1 MIGERLKQIRQVLG
15 IKQVDLAKVLKI
27 NPSAISQMESG
38 RTNPSLE
45 TLSELVVN
53 YNVNLHWLITGI
65 GKMFNTANDTSSQNG
80 SWDNFQKLLNDRLEE
95 IVQAHLDL
103 RDSDTV
109 EIPVSGEIAAGEPM
123 ENYGTLLDVVT
134 VRRSLINGALNNF
147 VALRVNG
154 RSMEPDI
161 RNQDVVL
168 IRYCN
173 EWRELA
179 GKICA
184 VRIDGGITLK
194 RLILD
199 DVQKMIV
206 LLSINENY
214 QPILIDPDSHT
225 DVTLIGSL
233 YFLFRILP

>member
-134 VRRSLINGALNNF
+134 VRRSLINGSLNNF

>member
-53 YNVNLHWLITGI
+53 YNVNLHWLIKGI

-80 SWDNFQKLLNDRLEE
+80 SWDDFQKLLNDRLEE

-103 RDSDTV
+103 MDSDTV

-134 VRRSLINGALNNF
+134 VRRSLINGSLNNF

>member
-53 YNVNLHWLITGI
+53 YNVNLHWLIKGI

-95 IVQAHLDL
+95 IVQARLDL
-103 RDSDTV
+103 MDSDTV

-134 VRRSLINGALNNF
+134 VRRSLINGSLNNF

>member
-65 GKMFNTANDTSSQNG
+65 GKMFNTDNATSSQYG
-80 SWDNFQKLLNDRLEE
+80 YWDNFQKLLNDRLEE
-95 IVQAHLDL
+95 IVQARLDL
-103 RDSDTV
+103 MDSDTV

-134 VRRSLINGALNNF
+134 VRRSLINGSLNNF

-233 YFLFRILP
+233 YFLLRMLP

>member
-53 YNVNLHWLITGI
+53 YNVNLHWLIKGI

-80 SWDNFQKLLNDRLEE
+80 SWDDFQKLLNDRLEE
-95 IVQAHLDL
+95 IVQARLDL
-103 RDSDTV
+103 MDSDTV

-134 VRRSLINGALNNF
+134 VRRSLINGSLNNF

>member
-95 IVQAHLDL
+95 IVQARLDL
-103 RDSDTV
+103 MDSDTV

-134 VRRSLINGALNNF
+134 VRRSLINGSLNNF

-214 QPILIDPDSHT
+214 QPILIDSDSHT